1 MAGIQEVARKAGVS
15 QSTVSYVLS
24 GRRPISETTRERV
37 LKAIDELNYRPHAGA
52 RALASTKT
60 HVLGLVPPLR
70 PGVNEDVIMQF
81 VAGIATRARHYE
93 HDVLLVTEPDAS
105 GIEGVSLR
113 SMVDGFIVM
122 DVESRDSRLPTLAA
136 LRQPSVLIGMP
147 EDPGSLSCI
156 DFDFENAGSMAVR
169 KLAAAGHT
177 RIALIGSSP
186 AVHSR
191 GTSYAVRL
199 ARGAEREAEA
209 HHIALQRLACGDD
222 PLEASPLIDE
232 LVESGITGLIVHN
245 EAALPGVITALAR
258 RGPEVANSVAVV
270 AIGPK
275 SLLLAPLLPMT
286 VIDIPGTTIG
296 STAVDMLMGLI
307 NDRSLPE
314 RRLVAPRVE

>member
-1 MAGIQEVARKAGVS
+1 MMAGIQEVARKAGVS

-24 GRRPISETTRERV
+24 GRRPISDSTRERV
-37 LKAIDELNYRPHAGA
+37 MKAIDELNYRPHAGA
-52 RALASTKT
+52 RALASSKT
-60 HVLGLVPPLR
+60 HVLGLVTPLR
-70 PGVNEDVIMQF
+70 PGVNVDVIMQF

-147 EDPGSLSCI
+147 EDPGTLSCI
-156 DFDFENAGSMAVR
+156 DFDFESAGSMAVR
-169 KLAAAGHT
+169 KLAGHT

-209 HHIALQRLACGDD
+209 QHIELQRLACGDD
-222 PLEASPLIDE
+222 PMEASPLIDE

-245 EAALPGVITALAR
+245 EAALPGVISALAR
-258 RGPEVANSVAVV
+258 RGPGAAHSIQVV

-296 STAVDMLMGLI
+296 STAVDMLMALV
-307 NDRSLPE
+307 NDKSLPE

>member
-1 MAGIQEVARKAGVS
+1 MMAGIQEVARKAGVS

-24 GRRPISETTRERV
+24 GRRPISDSTRERV
-37 LKAIDELNYRPHAGA
+37 MKAIDELNYRPHAGA
-52 RALASTKT
+52 RALASSKT
-60 HVLGLVPPLR
+60 HVLGLVTPLR
-70 PGVNEDVIMQF
+70 PGVNVDVIMQF

-147 EDPGSLSCI
+147 EDPGTLSCI
-156 DFDFENAGSMAVR
+156 DFDFESAGSMAVR
-169 KLAAAGHT
+169 KLAGHT

-199 ARGAEREAEA
+199 ARGAEREAA
-209 HHIALQRLACGDD
+209 AQHIELQRLACGHD
-222 PLEASPLIDE
+222 PMEASPLIDE

-245 EAALPGVITALAR
+245 EAALPGVISALAR
-258 RGPEVANSVAVV
+258 RGPGAAHSIQVV

-296 STAVDMLMGLI
+296 STAVDMLMALV
-307 NDRSLPE
+307 NDKSLPE